1 MPLCR
6 AAATQV
12 MTRRVMT
19 ISTSTSISISMA
31 EMAEMVEMQLEM
43 QLGIHPRHWRRGWCT
58 RVASPRRRRRARS
71 TGLSCLPLPPTLTIT
86 LTPTLTLT
94 PTRRVDST
102 GLSCGAVPTR
112 YRWAGVVTS
121 PSCTRCT
128 SASIGHSTS
137 SPRTPSPP
145 RRPMLCLQWGS
156 PSAAQLLS
164 RRRHPPSVRLGVG
177 VGAW

>member
-1 MPLCR
+1 MPPCR
-6 AAATQV
+6 AAAAQV
-12 MTRRVMT
+12 MTRCVMT
-19 ISTSTSISISMA
+19 ISTSTSISMA

-86 LTPTLTLT
+86 LTPTLT
-94 PTRRVDST
+94 PTRRAGST
-102 GLSCGAVPTR
+102 GLSCGAVPMR
-112 YRWAGVVTS
+112 CRWAGVVTS
-121 PSCTRCT
+121 PSCIRCT

-137 SPRTPSPP
+137 LPRTPSPP
-145 RRPMLCLQWGS
+145 RRPMLSLQWAS
-156 PSAAQLLS
+156 PSAPQLLS